1 MLIFTTKKIKRMYSN
16 VKIWKRKLK
25 VIFPLLVIFIDNK
38 SILRRFLFLFFY
50 LKVNLFSLNHYTLVP
65 VWMPEIA
72 WKTSAL
78 TYITTVSLI
87 IQGKFLNQGL

>member
-1 MLIFTTKKIKRMYSN
+1 MYSN